1 MRVSEI
7 HFMVALYFTISICKR
22 AQKRSIS
29 LTRENRNIRM
39 IKDISW
45 LRGIRID
52 GLCNRRAQAFSIVQE
67 GAKMSDISWLCGNK
81 CHMAGMR
88 ASLCLCHVILIRVF
102 RRKLLCRG
110 AVRLMHS

>member
-1 MRVSEI
+1 MRISEI
-7 HFMVALYFTISICKR
+7 HFMLALYFTISICKR

-88 ASLCLCHVILIRVF
+88 APLCLCHAILIRVSH
-102 RRKLLCRG
+102 RKLLCRE
-110 AVRLMHS
+110 AVRLMRS